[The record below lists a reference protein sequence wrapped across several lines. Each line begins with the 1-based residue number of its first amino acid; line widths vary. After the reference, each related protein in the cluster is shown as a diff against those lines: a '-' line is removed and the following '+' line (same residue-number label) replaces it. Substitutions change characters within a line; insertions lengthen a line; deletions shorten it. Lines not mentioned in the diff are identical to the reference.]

1 MKSRLPRLL
10 IQFLALPV
18 IAQLPSLPVL
28 GNTLDGPGTAAYLSA
43 LAAAA
48 LPGTGSCIYSPVTNA
63 STTALTLNTT
73 NCPNGIINA
82 TVVTSG
88 GSANTNTTDT
98 ATNIIKNFWPNAFV
112 GATAP
117 INVANLNSGT
127 MTLAGGTG
135 VTISGTATT
144 VTLANTFWQAKI
156 TNLANPA
163 LPGAVATNTTSTSAA
178 VAANST
184 QAAPSSIIPVASATG
199 IVANASYL
207 RWVNS
212 DGTTTYSLVTAVNSL
227 NITVQDPIPKAVLSG
242 AVVTVYNNAITIT
255 RMYSCVTATLAA

>member
-1 MKSRLPRLL
+1 MKTRIPRLL
-10 IQFLALPV
+10 LQFLALPV
-18 IAQLPSLPVL
+18 IAQLPSLPVI
-28 GNTLDGPGTAAYLSA
+28 GNTLDGPGTAAYLQA
-43 LAAAA
+43 LAAAS
-48 LPGTGSCIYSPVTNA
+48 LPGNGVCIHSPVTNA

-73 NCPNGIINA
+73 NCPRGIVNA
-82 TVVTSG
+82 ILVTSG

-98 ATNIIKNFWPNAFV
+98 ATAIIANFWPNAYV

-117 INVANLNSGT
+117 LTVANLNSGT

-135 VTISGTATT
+135 VTITGTATT

-163 LPGAVATNTTSTSAA
+163 LTGSVATNTTSTSAA
-178 VAANST
+178 VAVNNT
-184 QAAPSSIIPVASATG
+184 QAAPSSVIPVASATG

-207 RWVNS
+207 GWVNA
-212 DGTTTYSLVTAVNSL
+212 DGTTSYAPVTAVNSL
-227 NITVQDPIPKAVLSG
+227 NITVSGAISKAILSG
-242 AVVTVYNNAITIT
+242 AVVSVYNNAITLT